1 MPVSN
6 SKFDMLTDT
15 QNSRSKAVRLAEKM
29 FTDIR
34 NELPETFE
42 LPQIA
47 VVDFEKQNLKANAI
61 GDYHRSSGILFINS
75 KYDTRGVNIGLYK

>member
-47 VVDFEKQNLKANAI
+47 VVDFEKQNLM
-61 GDYHRSSGILFINS
+61 
-75 KYDTRGVNIGLYK
+75 